1 MKKILLLA
9 PFDLFPPVHGGSAV
23 AYNFVKYI
31 SKDNSAHVLIS
42 HLYSQRGQKDLLNQ
56 NINIYYCPRSIFDR
70 FKVLS
75 FLFNPYY
82 FKSAYKLMKNFNC
95 DVIQS
100 ELLWTAFAGI
110 FLKIRFNKPLI
121 LVEHNVEYLKFKDQR
136 KPIYFTYI
144 VKKIEKIACKSA
156 DKIVVFSKI
165 DKEHL
170 IDLYDVQENKI
181 EIINPYLDLDIFNY
195 NTRGAEVVRNKYKV
209 NKGMILTFV
218 GNLEYIPNITAV
230 KYISERIYHDV
241 IENYPDTKFLI
252 IGQSYEHVLK
262 YKRENIIFT
271 GYLDRSSLVHH
282 LLASDIVIVPID
294 SGSGVRIKILEA
306 AACSK
311 PVVSTKKGAE
321 GLNFIDDK
329 EIVLTDNADEKFV
342 ASIIRLIEDKELGR
356 KIGENAREKIEKE
369 YNWEKNVKKFEK
381 VYNEI
386 V

>member
-1 MKKILLLA
+1 MRKILLLA

-23 AYNFVKYI
+23 VHNFVKYI
-31 SKDNSAHVLIS
+31 SRNNLMYVLLS
-42 HLYSQRGQKDLLNQ
+42 HLYSRKGQNDLPNQ
-56 NINIYYCPRSIFDR
+56 NINIYYCPGTLFDR

-82 FKSAYKLMKNFNC
+82 YKSAYKLMKNYNC

-100 ELLWTAFAGI
+100 ELLWTAFTGI

-121 LVEHNVEYLKFKDQR
+121 LVEHNVEYLKFKNQG
-136 KPIYFTYI
+136 KSIYFTYI
-144 VKKIEKIACKSA
+144 LRFIEKFACWLS

-181 EIINPYLDLDIFNY
+181 EIISPYMDLDIFKY
-195 NTRGAEVVRNKYKV
+195 DTRGAEVVRAKYKV
-209 NKGMILTFV
+209 DSGIILTFV

-230 KYISERIYHDV
+230 KYISERIYPCI
-241 IENYPDTKFLI
+241 IENYPDTKFVI

-271 GYLDRSSLVHH
+271 GYLDRSSLLHH

-311 PVVSTKKGAE
+311 PIVSTKKGAE
-321 GLNFIDDK
+321 GLNFIDNT
-329 EIVLTDNADEKFV
+329 EIVLTDDVDEKFV
-342 ASIIRLIEDKELGR
+342 TGIIRLIEDKGLR
-356 KIGENAREKIEKE
+356 RMIGENARKKIEKE
-369 YNWEKNVKKFEK
+369 YNWEKEVKKFEK

-386 V
+386 A

>member
-9 PFDLFPPVHGGSAV
+9 PFDLFPPVHGGSIV
-23 AYNFVKYI
+23 VYNFVKYI
-31 SKDNSAHVLIS
+31 SKNNSVHVLIS

-82 FKSAYKLMKNFNC
+82 FKSACKLMKNFNC

-100 ELLWTAFAGI
+100 ELLWTAFSGI

-121 LVEHNVEYLKFKDQR
+121 IVEHNVEYLKFKDQG
-136 KPIYFTYI
+136 KPIYFTYLL
-144 VKKIEKIACKSA
+144 KGIEKFACKLA

-165 DKEHL
+165 DKDHL
-170 IDLYDVQENKI
+170 INLYDIQENKI
-181 EIINPYLDLDIFNY
+181 EIINPYLDLDVFNY
-195 NTRGAEVVRNKYKV
+195 STRDAAVVRNKYRV
-209 NKGMILTFV
+209 DEGMILTFL

-230 KYISERIYHDV
+230 KYISEQIYPA
-241 IENYPDTKFLI
+241 IIQRYADTKFLI
-252 IGQSYEHVLK
+252 IGQSYEHILK

-271 GYLDRSSLVHH
+271 GYLDRSSLIHH
-282 LLASDIVIVPID
+282 LSASDIVIVPID

-321 GLNFIDDK
+321 GLNFIDSK
-329 EIVLTDNADEKFV
+329 EIVLTDNVDEKFV
-342 ASIIRLIEDKELGR
+342 ASIIRLIEDKELRR
-356 KIGENAREKIEKE
+356 KIGENAREKVEKE
-369 YNWEKNVKKFEK
+369 YNWERGVKKFENI
-381 VYNEI
+381 YTEI
-386 V
+386 T